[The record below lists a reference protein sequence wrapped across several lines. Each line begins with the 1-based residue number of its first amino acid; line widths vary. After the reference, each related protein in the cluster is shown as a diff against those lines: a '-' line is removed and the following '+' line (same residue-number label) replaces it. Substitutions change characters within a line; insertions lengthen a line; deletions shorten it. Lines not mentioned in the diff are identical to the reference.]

1 MMENAGL
8 TAQQNAFLRAI
19 ASGPRP
25 IPTVWP
31 KWLTD
36 LWIRDYVS
44 TRGTAFVLR
53 PKGETELERAL
64 AAEAP
69 TRHEIL
75 IVVSAS
81 AADRA
86 RGLKDEVL
94 AAMAQSHPDIDVTL
108 VTAEGDLVDGAYM
121 VLPCRG
127 STGAGG
133 LRPMPPHE
141 IVDGVIDVLQGMAF
155 LEALTL
161 Q

>member
-1 MMENAGL
+1 MENAGL
-8 TAQQNAFLRAI
+8 TAQQSAFLRAI

-44 TRGTAFVLR
+44 TRGVAMVVTPRGLV
-53 PKGETELERAL
+53 EVERAR
-64 AAEAP
+64 AAEPAA
-69 TRHEIL
+69 RHQIL
-75 IVVSAS
+75 IVVGPS

-86 RGLKDEVL
+86 RSLKDQVL
-94 AAMAQSHPDIDVTL
+94 AAVAQTQPDIDVTM
-108 VTAEGDLVDGAYM
+108 VAAEEDLVDGAYM

-127 STGAGG
+127 STGPGG
-133 LRPMPPHE
+133 LRPMPPQYL
-141 IVDGVIDVLQGMAF
+141 VDGVIEVLQRMAF
-155 LEALTL
+155 LEAPTL

>member
-1 MMENAGL
+1 MESAEL
-8 TAQQNAFLRAI
+8 SAQQSAFLRAI

-44 TRGTAFVLR
+44 TQGMALVLR
-53 PKGETELERAL
+53 PKGETELKRAR
-64 AAEAP
+64 AAEPP

-86 RGLKDEVL
+86 RALKDQVL
-94 AAMAQSHPDIDVTL
+94 AAVAQTQPGIDVTL
-108 VTAEGDLVDGAYM
+108 VAAEGDLVDGDYM

-127 STGAGG
+127 TTGPGG
-133 LRPMPPHE
+133 LRPMPPPE
-141 IVDGVIDVLQGMAF
+141 LVDNVIDVLQSMAF
-155 LEALTL
+155 LEAPTL